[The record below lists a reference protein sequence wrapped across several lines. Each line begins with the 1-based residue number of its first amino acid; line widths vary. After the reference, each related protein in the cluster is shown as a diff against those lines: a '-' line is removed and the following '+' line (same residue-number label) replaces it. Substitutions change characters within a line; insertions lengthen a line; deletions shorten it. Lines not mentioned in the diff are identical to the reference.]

1 MLVLQNVL
9 YCLLFLLLVKCA
21 AGNSGRNCLYFYPK
35 EYIDEAHRRGLA
47 DKDAVMKKG
56 KRFLIPFC
64 IGMLAVLILM
74 ISVWNHVTDFK
85 TAFLQAYLFLAV
97 MNWFDG
103 IVLDRLWVRYGKIW
117 RIEGMEG
124 MPYIKP
130 WKTVLVKRTA
140 AMVLYLAVAAAAGG
154 IVVLLG
160 KLCA

>member
-103 IVLDRLWVRYGKIW
+103 IALDRLWVRYGKIW

-140 AMVLYLAVAAAAGG
+140 AMVLYLAVAASAGG

-160 KLCA
+160 NLCA